1 MSFLRII
8 GYKFMEGIFLM
19 NLANSETKVG
29 LFTIFALLAIISLF
43 LWLSGTQI
51 FQRGANIE
59 VVFNHIEGLKPGAA
73 VQFAGV
79 DIGRV
84 SRIYLDGFQVIV
96 VIRIK
101 PGVTLPHPA
110 KVLIASST
118 IIGDKFL
125 EIIPAGPN
133 EKLPAGNR
141 LLGVNPVTME
151 QFYATAFDVLD
162 SLRTVAESLK
172 AFVTDPEV
180 TASLKNTVSRLD
192 NITAALSDITGQLQQ
207 IDMVQL
213 FGRISHITDMLER
226 IVETNDSQLN
236 EFVSNITKIS
246 VQLAETTTT
255 ANRFLKEIDNNG
267 QTAADLKQT
276 IANAEKITADLDKF
290 TTILAN
296 KQENIEQLLDDA
308 HETMQAIKSAADSV
322 NKALNQLTSND
333 QDVSQI
339 KQTISK
345 AGQAMATVNKYMTT
359 FEQLSL
365 KNSIGASYQNDS
377 SLMIDYKMDLHVNS
391 QNSLF
396 VGWDDIGRQN
406 TASLQWAFKS
416 PNYIRRVGIYKNQ
429 FGLGLDMPVSSRFLL
444 GINAWDVHSPNL
456 GLTTNWAVNP
466 DWSLAIGGDSN
477 LETKENNWNFELW
490 RNF

>member
-1 MSFLRII
+1 MI
-8 GYKFMEGIFLM
+8 

-51 FQRGANIE
+51 FQRGTNIE
-59 VVFNHIEGLKPGAA
+59 VVFEHIEGLKPGAT

-84 SRIYLDGFQVIV
+84 SRIYLDGFHVIV
-96 VIRIK
+96 VMRIK
-101 PGVTLPHPA
+101 SGVTLPHPA
-110 KVLIASST
+110 KVLIASSS

-125 EIIPAGPN
+125 EIIPAKPS
-133 EKLPAGNR
+133 ERLPAGNR

-180 TASLKNTVSRLD
+180 TASLRNTVSRLD
-192 NITAALSDITGQLQQ
+192 TITAALSDITGQLRQ

-213 FGRISHITDMLER
+213 FDRISHIAVMLEK

-255 ANRFLKEIDNNG
+255 ANRFLKEIDANG

-276 IANAEKITADLDKF
+276 IANAEKVTADLDKF
-290 TTILAN
+290 TTILAD
-296 KQENIEQLLDDA
+296 KQGNIEQLLDDA
-308 HETMQAIKSAADSV
+308 HETMQAIKAAADSI
-322 NKALNQLTSND
+322 NKALGQLTSND
-333 QDVSQI
+333 QDLSQV

-345 AGQAMATVNKYMTT
+345 AGQAMVTVNKYMTA

-365 KNSIGASYQNDS
+365 KNSIGANYQSNS
-377 SLMIDYKMDLHVNS
+377 SLIMDYKLDLHVDP
-391 QNSLF
+391 QNSI
-396 VGWDDIGRQN
+396 VIGWDDIGRQN
-406 TASLQWAFKS
+406 AASLQWAFKS
-416 PNYIRRVGIYKNQ
+416 PNYISRVGIYKNQ
-429 FGLGLDMPVSSRFLL
+429 FGLGLDVPVSSRFSL
-444 GINAWDVHSPNL
+444 GMNAWDVHSPNL
-456 GLTTNWAVNP
+456 GLDTNWAVNP
-466 DWSLAIGGDSN
+466 SWSLSVGGDSN
-477 LETKENNWNFELW
+477 LDTKENNWNFELW